1 MMNDPK
7 LFRLT
12 EQDKLRYLKLIEKIN
27 PMHKNHIVL
36 VLGEK
41 IQNLLNEKN
50 LNTIEL
56 ELINQ
61 MSHFVQILE
70 SYKNLPDS
78 IIKKILFAMSYF
90 IDDQDEIPDIIHKY

>member
-50 LNTIEL
+50 LNTIEI

-70 SYKNLPDS
+70 SYKNLPD
-78 IIKKILFAMSYF
+78 
-90 IDDQDEIPDIIHKY
+90 

>member
-41 IQNLLNEKN
+41 IQNLLNEK
-50 LNTIEL
+50 I
-56 ELINQ
+56 
-61 MSHFVQILE
+61 
-70 SYKNLPDS
+70 
-78 IIKKILFAMSYF
+78 
-90 IDDQDEIPDIIHKY
+90 

>member
-41 IQNLLNEKN
+41 NSKP
-50 LNTIEL
+50 
-56 ELINQ
+56 
-61 MSHFVQILE
+61 F
-70 SYKNLPDS
+70 KR
-78 IIKKILFAMSYF
+78 KKS
-90 IDDQDEIPDIIHKY
+90 KYY